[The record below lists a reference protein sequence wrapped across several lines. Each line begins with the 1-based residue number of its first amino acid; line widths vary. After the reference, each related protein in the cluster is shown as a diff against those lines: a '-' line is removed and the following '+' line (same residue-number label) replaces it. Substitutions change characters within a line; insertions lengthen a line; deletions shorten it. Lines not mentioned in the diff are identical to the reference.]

1 VLSILRLRNLWIT
14 SLITA
19 KPTHR
24 PAPSLTVAQ
33 SRMLRLA
40 PDGLIVTVLG
50 LVGGALGGTS
60 RVADSSAAGVCC
72 FFHTASHASRLRSNA
87 SVLQALAAKARCRSD
102 SSCTSQR
109 YI

>member
-1 VLSILRLRNLWIT
+1 MLSILRLRNLWIT

-50 LVGGALGGTS
+50 LVGGAPGGETARRRFIGGG
-60 RVADSSAAGVCC
+60 RVLFLSY
-72 FFHTASHASRLRSNA
+72 
-87 SVLQALAAKARCRSD
+87 SVPRFQAQV
-102 SSCTSQR
+102 QR
-109 YI
+109 